1 MEGKG
6 AATTSHYYQPITSH
20 YYQLLLS
27 KVQEVVYG
35 GVVFKRSSYYQQQ
48 LRILCRHCLGLCTAI
63 STQAL
68 KLNCNP
74 FCSSLQPGYNCF
86 KQSHNFTEPFTTSN
100 PFIWIGALV
109 SVVVSQNIF
118 TYSSKNLM
126 NTFSAQIVS
135 SIQCKVQKPGCGY
148 VGRRPGTISPTHADH
163 TWRGRY
169 QGSTA
174 KLRF

>member
-1 MEGKG
+1 MERWYLKGAVTTSTTHYRYVVPVLYHIAPPRYRKQWMEGKG

-35 GVVFKRSSYYQQQ
+35 GVVFKRSSYNQQQ
-48 LRILCRHCLGLCTAI
+48 LGILCRHCLGLCTAI

-109 SVVVSQNIF
+109 SVALSHNLFTITPKQTEEYNHCTNYFKLVV
-118 TYSSKNLM
+118 
-126 NTFSAQIVS
+126 
-135 SIQCKVQKPGCGY
+135 
-148 VGRRPGTISPTHADH
+148 
-163 TWRGRY
+163 
-169 QGSTA
+169 
-174 KLRF
+174 